1 MFDRESIYG
10 YKMRR
15 ILDAARVNRVKYAVI
30 PEDGSEIMEFSDL
43 DDVRYY
49 MTTKPFI
56 KYFYAFDVDDENNFI
71 KIRAIYMERYT
82 ERDIKDRLLA
92 NKAGGGQYRLRY

>member
-1 MFDRESIYG
+1 MFDRESIHSG
-10 YKMRR
+10 KMRR
-15 ILDAARVNRVKYAVI
+15 IVDAARINRVKYAVI

-43 DDVRYY
+43 DDARYY

-71 KIRAIYMERYT
+71 KIRAIYMDRYT

-92 NKAGGGQYRLRY
+92 NKAGSGQYRPIY